1 MRWTPEEDARLLEL
15 LEQGLSGQQ
24 IGEVLG
30 RTRGSVGSR
39 ANRIKPRHEGPPRP
53 VKAGS
58 TAKEPPGASA
68 PAKGAEGSRRQQA
81 GARPEAGARR
91 ERSLVPPART
101 CQYIGET
108 KGSPRDWTF
117 CGKPALEGWSYCAEH
132 VAVCYAGKPGS
143 AKLEKD

>member
-15 LEQGLSGQQ
+15 LEQGLSRQQ

-39 ANRIKPRHEGPPRP
+39 ANRIKPRDEGPPRP
-53 VKAGS
+53 GKARPA
-58 TAKEPPGASA
+58 AKESPGASA
-68 PAKGAEGSRRQQA
+68 PAKGAKGSRRHQP
-81 GARPEAGARR
+81 GARPEASAHR

-108 KGSPRDWTF
+108 TGDPRDWTF
-117 CGKPALEGWSYCAEH
+117 CGKPVLEGWSYCAEH
-132 VAVCYAGKPGS
+132 VAVCYAGKAS
-143 AKLEKD
+143 E